1 MVGEGGGW
9 GLVRIYNVIKKKTWG
24 KRAKEERINFF

>member
-9 GLVRIYNVIKKKTWG
+9 GLVRIYNVIKKKHG
-24 KRAKEERINFF
+24 EKGQKKRE